1 MSNISKQSY
10 AYINPRRRCST
21 VNKQLTATRPV
32 GANGRVVI
40 PFEIR
45 QLLGLA
51 EGDVLLFKVYDAE
64 SKMVIIQKL

>member
-1 MSNISKQSY
+1 M
-10 AYINPRRRCST
+10 
-21 VNKQLTATRPV
+21 NKQLTATRPV